1 MEDSLH
7 HAVSVPQAPA
17 SMTGCEQCVSRRDF
31 VARASFAAA
40 VLAALEACGDGQI
53 GAPTTLPDGPFVVR
67 VADFPGLSTNGTLVD
82 VSSVAPARAVIRTG
96 TATYAGFSKICTH
109 QQCIT
114 DVRNNRFECPC
125 HGSRFANDG
134 SVITGPAERSLTR
147 VNVTVNADGTLT
159 VG

>member
-7 HAVSVPQAPA
+7 HAVSVPHEA

-31 VARASFAAA
+31 IGRAAFAAA

-67 VADFPGLSTNGTLVD
+67 VSDFPGLSTTGTLVD
-82 VSSVAPARAVIRTG
+82 VSSVAPARAIIRTG
-96 TATYAGFSKICTH
+96 TATYTGFSKICTH

>member
-1 MEDSLH
+1 
-7 HAVSVPQAPA
+7 
-17 SMTGCEQCVSRRDF
+17 VSRRDF
-31 VARASFAAA
+31 IARAAFAAA
-40 VLAALEACGDGQI
+40 VLSALEACGDGQI

-67 VADFPGLSTNGTLVD
+67 ISDFPGLSTTGTLVD